1 MVEKSNLKG
10 ISLEF
15 EHSLTLF
22 QVIEFSFSSLW
33 YFETCFIMTMTT
45 EFKENVDLPSGLI
58 SKSPSS
64 KEILFVL
71 SS

>member
-22 QVIEFSFSSLW
+22 QVIEFSFSSHC

-45 EFKENVDLPSGLI
+45 ELREKVDMHSDLI
-58 SKSPSS
+58 SKSPCS